1 MWVNNL
7 SCGAAAAGR
16 ATAARAYGARFASYS
31 LPALPYDVTALE
43 PVCVC
48 VRVFVCVYPEP

>member
-1 MWVNNL
+1 MNII
-7 SCGAAAAGR
+7 SCSAAAAGR
-16 ATAARAYGARFASYS
+16 ANAARAYGARFASYS

-48 VRVFVCVYPEP
+48 VRVYLNSKP